1 MDLHSGAPF
10 WPLKNGLL
18 HDYPAIAD
26 DERADVLVIGA
37 GVTGALTAVHLAE
50 AGADVVVL
58 DKRDAAMGS
67 TAATTGLLL
76 YETDTDLL
84 DLVAAIGEADAVRAW
99 RAGREAIDAI
109 AARCHTIAG
118 GCGFARCDSLYLAS
132 SPDDARR
139 LAAEYDIRAAHG
151 FDVEWRSATALADEY
166 GIERPAAILSRRGGQ
181 IDSYRFTHG
190 LLQQATALGARV
202 YDRSEVSRVDVAGD
216 GIDALTARGPRVAA
230 RHVVWATGYESIEET
245 QANHGEPHS
254 TWAVVSEPVR
264 DLGRWRDR
272 VLMWET
278 SRPYL
283 YARLTGDD
291 RVMLGGEDEPFAEGH
306 ADATVMTAKTERL
319 LERFRGLFPD
329 LELEIAYRWAGTF
342 TTTPD
347 GLPRI
352 GTLPAHPHAWLA
364 LGYGGN
370 GITFSMIAAHLI
382 RDAWLGVDHP
392 DARLFS
398 FDRAAIAR

>member
-18 HDYPAIAD
+18 HDYPAIAE

-37 GVTGALTAVHLAE
+37 GVTGALTALHLAE

-76 YETDTDLL
+76 YETDTDLVEL
-84 DLVAAIGEADAVRAW
+84 ADAIGEADAVRAW

-109 AARCHTIAG
+109 AARCGTIPG
-118 GCGFARCDSLYLAS
+118 GCGVARRDSLYLAS
-132 SPDDARR
+132 NDHDARR
-139 LAAEYDIRAAHG
+139 LVAEYALRARHG
-151 FDVEWRSATALADEY
+151 FDVEWRSAAALRNEF
-166 GIERPAAILSRRGGQ
+166 GIERPAAIVSRGGGE

-190 LLQQATALGARV
+190 LLQQAIALGARV
-202 YDRSEVSRVDVAGD
+202 YDRSEVSHVEVSAD
-216 GIDALTARGPRVAA
+216 GIRAFTTRGPKVAA
-230 RHVVWATGYESIEET
+230 LRVVWATGYESIEET

-254 TWAVVSEPVR
+254 TWAIVSEPVR

-278 SRPYL
+278 ARPYL

-306 ADATVMTAKTERL
+306 ADPTMMTGKTERL
-319 LERFRGLFPD
+319 LGRFRGLFPD
-329 LELEIAYRWAGTF
+329 LDLEIAYQWAGTF
-342 TTTPD
+342 TTTHD

-352 GTLPAHPHAWLA
+352 GTLSEHPHAWLA